1 MGKRL
6 SDKVALVTGSTSG
19 IGRATA
25 KLLAAEGA
33 QVVLAGRRNEM
44 GEEAV
49 AEISKEGGEASFF
62 QADFEVSQA
71 VRDTV
76 HFTLQQYKRIDV
88 LVNNAMSRLVSWGE
102 GKTAVETSE
111 EEWDKILAVGL
122 KAPFIACQEAIPE
135 MIKQGGGSII
145 NIGSVRSLRPSPK
158 GITYDV
164 VKSGLI
170 NLSAQL
176 NLDYGSQGIRSN
188 LICPG
193 WIFVT
198 PGYADE
204 VEKDPVLR
212 GQVQLSQTIKR
223 PGLPSDIAKAALFLA
238 SEDSSFMAG
247 SVLVVDGGNLILSG
261 RQFDPKLEQQVNAL
275 FAAHAELNT

>member
-1 MGKRL
+1 
-6 SDKVALVTGSTSG
+6 
-19 IGRATA
+19 
-25 KLLAAEGA
+25 
-33 QVVLAGRRNEM
+33 
-44 GEEAV
+44 
-49 AEISKEGGEASFF
+49 
-62 QADFEVSQA
+62 
-71 VRDTV
+71 
-76 HFTLQQYKRIDV
+76 
-88 LVNNAMSRLVSWGE
+88 MSRLISWGD

-122 KAPFIACQEAIPE
+122 KAPFLTCQEAIPE
-135 MIKQGGGSII
+135 MIKEGGGSII

-176 NLDYGSQGIRSN
+176 NIDFGSQGIRSN

-198 PGYADE
+198 PGYAEE

-212 GQVQLSQTIKR
+212 GQIQLSQTIKR
-223 PGLPSDIAKAALFLA
+223 PGLPIDVARVALFLA
-238 SEDSSFMAG
+238 SDDSSFVAG

-261 RQFDPKLEQQVNAL
+261 RQFNPKLEKQVNEL
-275 FAAHAELNT
+275 FAAHAELND

>member
-1 MGKRL
+1 
-6 SDKVALVTGSTSG
+6 
-19 IGRATA
+19 
-25 KLLAAEGA
+25 
-33 QVVLAGRRNEM
+33 M

-49 AEISKEGGEASFF
+49 AEIMKDGGEASFF
-62 QADFEVSQA
+62 QADFESSQA

-76 HFTLQQYKRIDV
+76 HYTLQKYKRIDV
-88 LVNNAMSRLVSWGE
+88 LVNNAMSRLIPWGD

-111 EEWDKILAVGL
+111 EEWDKVLAVGL
-122 KAPFIACQEAIPE
+122 KAPFIACQEVIPE
-135 MIKQGGGSII
+135 MIRHGGGSII
-145 NIGSVRSLRPSPK
+145 NIGSVRSLRPGPK

-170 NLSAQL
+170 NLSSQL
-176 NLDYGSQGIRSN
+176 NIDFGSQGIRSN

-193 WIFVT
+193 LIFVT

-204 VEKDPVLR
+204 VGKDPVLR

-223 PGLPSDIAKAALFLA
+223 PGLPIDIAKAALFLA

-261 RQFDPKLEQQVNAL
+261 RQFDPKLEKQVNEL
-275 FAAHAELNT
+275 YAAHAELNT